1 MAFPKVKLWTF
12 LQIMLGYGLLT
23 EILQDEMHMG
33 RALEVVDLVADML
46 GVAIGY
52 WIYKKLKA
60 LGL

>member
-33 RALEVVDLVADML
+33 RSMEILDLVADML

-52 WIYKKLKA
+52 WIYKKVKA
-60 LGL
+60 LGF